1 MKLNNESRVSTS
13 ILSRRGFIQTGALIS
28 ASLSYSVLGG
38 CASPAEKEKTVKGS
52 VSSKVLYSSDFIPDG
67 ASLKLAFVADH
78 HYWPNH
84 FKNWGSKQFR
94 HTEARMRDLIVTLND
109 EAPDVSIHGGDVI
122 DAGTAF
128 VPPPD
133 EYIEQL
139 DYEKE
144 MIDAL
149 DNHAIPIVGNHEVPD
164 AHYESEPELDLWKE
178 RFGALY
184 RYTDIDRWRLVCLN
198 TMVPNPGG
206 ESPVYGIDD
215 VQLQWLGKVLA
226 DAASHNLK
234 VLLFAHIPPDN
245 YTYDTT
251 DDFGKVIAS
260 TGCVMGLMTGHI
272 HRNQRYTLNGI
283 PVMVRASN
291 VASPL
296 AYTLVYPY
304 PDGRIVVVQKSQ
316 HFPFI
321 NYISNTIQEGLQGKE
336 NDRYYTLNG
345 SSEMPLTGLKVTGS
359 NDTLAEIKNGRL
371 SLESQNGK
379 GMILIDRPALRD
391 ARISFSV
398 VKEGATHIGVVA
410 CASDSGP
417 SRIEAVL
424 TSEYGTD
431 GNMFLASHSGNR
443 KETLDRSWFN
453 IADGIAYKCVLEAK
467 NGTITFS
474 PKNMP
479 ELSAAVKGNPSGKF
493 GFFVENGKML
503 VTDLKL
509 EKLG

>member
-1 MKLNNESRVSTS
+1 MKLNNKSRVSTS

-38 CASPAEKEKTVKGS
+38 CGSPTEKEKTVKSS

-67 ASLKLAFVADH
+67 ASLTLAFVADH

-94 HTEARMRDLIVTLND
+94 YTEARMRDLIVTLND
-109 EAPDVSIHGGDVI
+109 ETPDVSIHGGDVI

-128 VPPPD
+128 VPPLD

-144 MIDAL
+144 MLDAL
-149 DNHAIPIVGNHEVPD
+149 KHPAIPIVGNHEVPD
-164 AHYESEPELDLWKE
+164 AHYESESELDHWKE

-184 RYTDIDRWRLVCLN
+184 RYTDINGWRLVCLN

-215 VQLQWLGKVLA
+215 IQLQWLAKVLD
-226 DAASHNLK
+226 DAASNNLK
-234 VLLFAHIPPDN
+234 ALLFAHIPPDN
-245 YTYDTT
+245 YTYKNTH
-251 DDFGKVIAS
+251 DFGKVIAS
-260 TGCVMGLMTGHI
+260 TGCVKGMVTGHI
-272 HRNQRYTLNGI
+272 HRNERYSLNGI

-296 AYTLVYPY
+296 AYTMVYPY

-321 NYISNTIQEGLQGKE
+321 NYMSNIIQEGLQGKE

-345 SSEMPLTGLKVTGS
+345 SSEMPLTGLTVKG
-359 NDTLAEIKNGRL
+359 NNAHAEIKNGRL
-371 SLESQNGK
+371 SLESKEGK
-379 GMILIDRPALRD
+379 GMILIDKPELTH

-398 VKEGATHIGVVA
+398 VKEGATHIGAVA
-410 CASDSGP
+410 CAGDSG
-417 SRIEAVL
+417 SARIEAVL

-431 GNMFLASHSGNR
+431 GNMFLAAYRENR

-453 IADGIAYKCVLEAK
+453 IADGIAYKCVLEAR